1 MQITLCY
8 KEYPC
13 KLNLSACKY
22 FYEKTGKDIN
32 HVLMK
37 FIASSSS
44 QQKETLL
51 DRFERLFSVES
62 AQTIAYL
69 FHAVTREQNSCLQLH
84 EIEDAMFRV
93 GWIPNNDEDSELCQP
108 WPYVVL
114 DLATQ
119 VSDYYAVTK
128 KKADS

>member
-1 MQITLCY
+1 MR
-8 KEYPC
+8 
-13 KLNLSACKY
+13 
-22 FYEKTGKDIN
+22 
-32 HVLMK
+32 
-37 FIASSSS
+37 FIASAPPIEN
-44 QQKETLL
+44 ETLL
-51 DRFERLFSVES
+51 GRFERLFSVES
-62 AQTIAYL
+62 AQTVAYL
-69 FHAVTREQNSCLQLH
+69 IHAVTREENSCVQLH

-119 VSDYYAVTK
+119 VNEYYASTK